1 MDDMEIKARAEKEQ
15 NRINDL
21 LSDAGI
27 SDRRMKILKPIILN
41 TAWMKAKLDDAMEA
55 IKNSNIVITYD
66 NGGGQK
72 GIRENPLFK
81 GYESLWKSYLTGLDR
96 IMSALPPEKSHEIV
110 EEAEKTEPSTVL
122 SLVRKRKKKEA

>member
-1 MDDMEIKARAEKEQ
+1 MNNIEIKARAEKEQ

-55 IKNSNIVITYD
+55 IKNSNIVIAYD

-81 GYESLWKSYLTGLDR
+81 GYEALWKSYILGMNKILD
-96 IMSALPPEKSHEIV
+96 SLPPEAVQTEITEESKPQNV
-110 EEAEKTEPSTVL
+110 LSIIRAKHREEA
-122 SLVRKRKKKEA
+122 

>member
-1 MDDMEIKARAEKEQ
+1 MDDKEIKGRAEAEV
-15 NRINDL
+15 NRITEL
-21 LSDAGI
+21 LIDAGI
-27 SDRRMKILKPIILN
+27 SERRIKLLNPVIVN
-41 TAWMKAKLDDAMEA
+41 TAWMKAKLDDAREA
-55 IKNSNIVITYD
+55 VKNSQIVITYD

-81 GYESLWKSYLTGLDR
+81 GYENLWKSYLTGLDM